1 MKTAGLVT
9 SVVAKKQPEE
19 IEKVI
24 CQLKKCG
31 FDVIESEDYDR
42 LFSKA
47 DMVVVLGGDGTI
59 LSVAE
64 YSAEYDVPLLGFN
77 FGHLGYLA
85 ELKKEQ
91 LADFEKIKNNE
102 YKIEKRMMIDVKV
115 VREGKEV
122 YSTTALNDAVA
133 TKGYLSKMVHTLLEI
148 DGKYTGDYYSD
159 GLIVSTPTGSTA
171 YSLSAGGPIAEPKL
185 DIMLITPVCAHS
197 TNARPMVIADN
208 QTVKI
213 TVDIYHGED
222 AALMCDGKQPF
233 TLNHKDEIYI
243 TKSQYKTKL
252 IRLYE
257 SNFFDRL
264 NKKLIRGSENV

>member
-64 YSAEYDVPLLGFN
+64 YSAKYDVPLLGFN

-102 YKIEKRMMIDVKV
+102 YKIEKRMMIDFKV
-115 VREGKEV
+115 VSESEAAYR
-122 YSTTALNDAVA
+122 STALNDAVA
-133 TKGYLSKMVHTLLEI
+133 TNCYLTKIVQTLLEI
-148 DGKYTGDYYSD
+148 DDNYTGD
-159 GLIVSTPTGSTA
+159 
-171 YSLSAGGPIAEPKL
+171 
-185 DIMLITPVCAHS
+185 
-197 TNARPMVIADN
+197 
-208 QTVKI
+208 
-213 TVDIYHGED
+213 
-222 AALMCDGKQPF
+222 
-233 TLNHKDEIYI
+233 
-243 TKSQYKTKL
+243 
-252 IRLYE
+252 
-257 SNFFDRL
+257 
-264 NKKLIRGSENV
+264 